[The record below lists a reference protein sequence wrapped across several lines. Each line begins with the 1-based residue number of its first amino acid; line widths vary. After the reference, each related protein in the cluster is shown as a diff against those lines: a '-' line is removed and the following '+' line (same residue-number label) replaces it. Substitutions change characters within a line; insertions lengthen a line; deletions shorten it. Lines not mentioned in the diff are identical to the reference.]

1 MPLLAN
7 INVGSAPNDGTG
19 DSIRDSF
26 IIVNEN
32 FQYIEQFFPNTLAA
46 NLNANITSNGTS
58 SFNTVNISGVT
69 TSTGNISTSAY
80 FLGNGSQLTSI
91 TGSNVSGQVGNAL
104 VAGTVYTNAQPNIT
118 SVGTLTG
125 LSVTG
130 NISSTNTIFGNI
142 GTTSQT
148 NITSVGTL
156 TSLSVSGNATIDGNL
171 TTANIALTG
180 AASRSRITGNAI
192 VIDKVGIILHEA
204 TILTANISFANIDFS
219 NTFIG
224 SYALRQA
231 NANVTVNYS
240 NVTSGRLFTLH
251 LKNVNGSTIYA
262 VMPNN
267 VNNKATNL
275 IPITANTVASFNF
288 MCYDTTSANVAVTIV
303 NS

>member
-1 MPLLAN
+1 MPFLAN
-7 INVGSAPNDGTG
+7 INVGAAPNDGTG

-32 FQYIEQFFPNTLAA
+32 FQYIEQFFPNTLSA

-58 SFNTVNISGVT
+58 FFNTVNISGIT
-69 TSTGNISTSAY
+69 SSTGNVSTTAF

-104 VAGTVYTNAQPNIT
+104 VAGTVYTAAQPNIT
-118 SVGTLTG
+118 SVGTLTS

-130 NISSTNTIFGNI
+130 NITSTNTIFGTI
-142 GTTSQT
+142 GTASQT
-148 NITSVGTL
+148 TITSVGTL

-171 TTANIALTG
+171 TTGNITL
-180 AASRSRITGNAI
+180 ASTVSKARITGNAI
-192 VIDKVGIILHEA
+192 VIDKVGVILHEA
-204 TILTANISFANIDFS
+204 TILAANISFANIDFS
-219 NTFIG
+219 NTFVG

-240 NVTSGRLFTLH
+240 NVTTGRLFTLH

-267 VNNKATNL
+267 FNNKATNI
-275 IPITANTVASFNF
+275 IPITTNTVASFNF
-288 MCYDTTSANVAVTIV
+288 MCYDTTSANVAVTII